1 MKKGFTLIE
10 LLVVI
15 AIIGILSAIVLV
27 SLNSAR
33 ANSRDGKRLSDIAQL
48 QLALESYFDACKQY
62 PPAYS
67 NYLDVSNNRSLW
79 PTNTCPTG
87 VDLGTFI
94 PSVPVYPSQGQP
106 YVYELK
112 TGSKDYCLGAT
123 LENANNSSK
132 LTQCDFTAGNGTN
145 NHRVKP

>member
-15 AIIGILSAIVLV
+15 AIIGILSAIVLA

-62 PPAYS
+62 PPANGS
-67 NYLDVSNNRSLW
+67 NYLDSNAKNS
-79 PTNTCPTG
+79 PDTCPSG
-87 VDLGTFI
+87 VDFSTFI
-94 PSVPVYPSQGQP
+94 PSVPVYPPQGQP